1 MNVKTQIA
9 WLSAIVFAFLMR
21 GLYLV
26 SSIQDI
32 IKENK
37 ATDLGKLAGAASCLE
52 SFLYLFIVLAAVIA
66 GPLLFKKDLKREQR
80 REALKRLQKLKKR
93 AEFERRAI

>member
-66 GPLLFKKDLKREQR
+66 GPLLFKKDYKALR
-80 REALKRLQKLKKR
+80 RKQALENLQKLKKK
-93 AEFERRAI
+93 AKFEHRAI